1 MMTVMLKRLQIIF
14 VLITAVLGKGL
25 TQALPTEPCEQK
37 PSVEINIDFPK
48 AAEIQKILD
57 EIANQSIPGV
67 SVALYSQDGWWAGV
81 AGYAKLEGKVPMQ
94 PCHLLYLQSI
104 AKIYMAVAILKLYE
118 QGKIDINA
126 PITKFL
132 PESVSKMVTNA
143 DSITVKQLM
152 NHTSG
157 VPEYNSV
164 PAYITKLLQEPNHEF
179 QPIDYIKYI
188 EGKPLTFKPG
198 SRYSYRNT
206 NYVLLALIADY
217 ITGDHAK
224 LIEEVIVKPLALK
237 ETYYRG
243 MEGYLKYP
251 RLVNSY
257 WDRFSNGV
265 LENSSELQRNNVQA
279 LVGDDGIVTTP
290 VEAVMFLRG
299 LLEEKLI
306 TASSLNLMKEWA
318 NDRNGNPTY
327 GLGLDHA
334 EFVGHTGYGHSG
346 GGIGAGCQLYYFPEK
361 GLYMFVGI
369 NLGTVTDSP
378 IHAKALGTLD
388 QLYKLLLD

>member
-1 MMTVMLKRLQIIF
+1 MIKRLLTIFAVIIAMPGE
-14 VLITAVLGKGL
+14 VLS
-25 TQALPTEPCEQK
+25 QALPTESCDQK
-37 PSVEINIDFPK
+37 PPVEINHAFPH
-48 AAEIQKILD
+48 ADEIQKILD
-57 EIANQSIPGV
+57 EITEQGIPGL
-67 SVALYSQDGWWAGV
+67 SVALYSQDGWWTGV
-81 AGYAKLEGKVPMQ
+81 AGYAKLDGEVLMQ

-104 AKIYMAVAILKLYE
+104 AKTYMAVAILKLYE
-118 QGKIDINA
+118 QGKLDINA

-132 PESVSKMVTNA
+132 PKPVSAMVANA

-164 PAYITKLLQEPNHEF
+164 PAYITKLLQEPNYEF
-179 QPIDYIKYI
+179 QPIDYIRYI
-188 EGKPLTFKPG
+188 EGKPLSFKPG

-217 ITGDHAK
+217 VTGDHAK
-224 LIEEVIVKPLALK
+224 LIEEVIFKPLELK
-237 ETYYRG
+237 STRYRG
-243 MEGYLKYP
+243 MQGYLNYP

-265 LENSSELQRNNVQA
+265 IENSSELQRNNVQA
-279 LVGDDGIVTTP
+279 LVGDDGIVSTP
-290 VEAVMFLRG
+290 VEAVVFLRG
-299 LLEEKLI
+299 LLEGKLL
-306 TASSLNLMKEWA
+306 TTSSLNLMKEWT

-346 GGIGAGCQLYYFPEK
+346 GGIGAGCQLYYFPAK
-361 GLYMFVGI
+361 DLYLFVGI
-369 NLGTVTDSP
+369 NLGTVTESP
-378 IHAKALGTLD
+378 IHAKAMATLD
-388 QLYKLLLD
+388 RLYKLLLD

>member
-1 MMTVMLKRLQIIF
+1 MMNALMKRLQILF
-14 VLITAVLGKGL
+14 VLIIALSGEVLA
-25 TQALPTEPCEQK
+25 QALPTESCVGNL
-37 PSVEINIDFPK
+37 SVELNDAFPQ
-48 AAEIQKILD
+48 AEEIQKILD
-57 EIANQSIPGV
+57 EIAKQSVPGV

-104 AKIYMAVAILKLYE
+104 AKTYMAVAILKLYE

-132 PESVSKMVTNA
+132 PESVSRMVTNA

-206 NYVLLALIADY
+206 NYVLLALIADH

-224 LIEEVIVKPLALK
+224 LTEEVIFKPLALR

-299 LLEEKLI
+299 LLEGKLLKP
-306 TASSLNLMKEWA
+306 SSLDLMKEWA
-318 NDRNGNPTY
+318 TDRNGNPTY

-346 GGIGAGCQLYYFPEK
+346 GGIGAGCQLYYFPK
-361 GLYMFVGI
+361 KDLYMFVGI

-378 IHAKALGTLD
+378 IHTKALGTLD

>member
-1 MMTVMLKRLQIIF
+1 MLKRLQIIF

-25 TQALPTEPCEQK
+25 TQPLPTEPCQQK
-37 PSVEINIDFPK
+37 PSVEINNGFPK

-57 EIANQSIPGV
+57 EIVNQSIPGV

-81 AGYAKLEGKVPMQ
+81 AGYAKLEGKVPMH

-104 AKIYMAVAILKLYE
+104 AKTYMAVAILKLYD

-217 ITGDHAK
+217 IAGDHAK
-224 LIEEVIVKPLALK
+224 LIEEVIFKPLALK